1 LGEKNLKIYKLG
13 FVGYLEVWSVNLFMG
28 EMDCRK
34 TLAVGRPRGD
44 LEALVLGFVGKFTS
58 LLLISLKSI
67 ILSKASGF
75 ELLSS
80 LKLYFIV

>member
-1 LGEKNLKIYKLG
+1 M
-13 FVGYLEVWSVNLFMG
+13 FMG

-34 TLAVGRPRGD
+34 APAVGRPRGD
-44 LEALVLGFVGKFTS
+44 LEALVVGFDAKFTS
-58 LLLISLKSI
+58 RLLISLKSI